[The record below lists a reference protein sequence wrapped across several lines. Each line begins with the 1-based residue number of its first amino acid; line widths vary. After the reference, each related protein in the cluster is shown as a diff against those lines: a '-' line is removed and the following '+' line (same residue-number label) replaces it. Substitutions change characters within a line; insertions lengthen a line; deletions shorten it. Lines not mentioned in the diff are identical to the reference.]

1 MRSRRGPPSLSQNVI
16 RHVLLWL
23 GLAWLLGSIV
33 AVGVAQWFTE
43 RAFDRSLLDD
53 AYLLASKVQL
63 QGHQLTL
70 QATQRELQDVL
81 FDQNETVLFNVRG
94 NDGALLAGD
103 SALPRLARL
112 SPPDRH
118 FQDFDLD
125 GRRFRVA
132 MLAVAQPSPFV
143 VTVAQSTSERSQLL
157 RELLAFSLAPQALL
171 LLLLAWWLHR
181 SIAED
186 IASLSQLRAAVEER
200 HAGDFTPV
208 PVQADSAEAHD
219 LAESINLLLA
229 RLEEGARSQREFT
242 GNVAH
247 ELRTPLAGIRAQAE
261 YGLRHREPEVWREQ
275 LQGIAA
281 SESRATQALDKLLA
295 LALAYEAGTALQLV
309 PVRLDQAVQEAVMRF
324 LPRADKQ
331 GVDLGAEGVDTPS
344 TVQADLTLVEGILNN
359 LLENALRH
367 GAVSAEG
374 RPVVTVAVQ
383 QEGGHTVLSVQDNGP
398 GIPAERRS
406 EMLKRGVRGVG
417 GVGQPGSGSTAGGVG
432 LALVT
437 FYAQLLK
444 APVTFGSGPD
454 GRGWR
459 CDIVFGG

>member
-1 MRSRRGPPSLSQNVI
+1 MKLRRGPPSLRQNLL

-23 GLAWLLGSIV
+23 GLAWLIGSGV
-33 AVGVAQWFTE
+33 AVGVGQWFTQ
-43 RAFDRSLLDD
+43 RAFDRALLDD
-53 AYLLASKVQL
+53 AILLGSKVQMQDERL
-63 QGHQLTL
+63 ALQLT
-70 QATQRELQDVL
+70 ARELEDVL
-81 FDQNETVLFNVRG
+81 FDQKETMLYAVRAA
-94 NDGALLAGD
+94 DGTLLAGD
-103 SALPRLARL
+103 AALPAEGRLGASDHLFRDL
-112 SPPDRH
+112 E
-118 FQDFDLD
+118 LD
-125 GRRFRVA
+125 GRRYRVV
-132 MLAVAQPSPFV
+132 MLGLARPSPFV
-143 VTVAQSTSERSQLL
+143 VSVAQSTSQREALV
-157 RELLAFSLAPQALL
+157 RELLAFFLAPQF
-171 LLLLAWWLHR
+171 LLLAGLAWRLRR
-181 SIAED
+181 SIAAD
-186 IASLSQLRAAVEER
+186 IAPLSLLRAAVEER

-208 PVQADSAEAHD
+208 PVQTDSAEAHD
-219 LAESINLLLA
+219 LAESINVLLG
-229 RLEEGARSQREFT
+229 RLEESARSQREFT

-261 YGLRHREPEVWREQ
+261 YGLRHREPQVWREQ

-281 SESRATQALDKLLA
+281 SEARASQALDKLLA

-367 GAVSAEG
+367 GTVTTDC

-383 QEGGHTVLSVQDNGP
+383 HDDGGRTLLSVQDNGP
-398 GIPAERRS
+398 GIPAERRP

-417 GVGQPGSGSTAGGVG
+417 QPGGSGTAGGVG

-444 APVTFGSGPD
+444 APVSFGSGPD

-459 CDIVFGG
+459 CEIVFGG

>member
-1 MRSRRGPPSLSQNVI
+1 MSLARGRPSLRENVL

-23 GLAWLLGSIV
+23 GLAWLLGSV
-33 AVGVAQWFTE
+33 VTLAVGQWFTQ

-63 QGHQLTL
+63 EGQQLALQLTP
-70 QATQRELQDVL
+70 REVEYVL
-81 FDQNETVLFNVRG
+81 FDQNETVLFTVRG
-94 NDGALLAGD
+94 TDGKLLAGD
-103 SALPRLARL
+103 AALPPAARLA
-112 SPPDRH
+112 PPDHR
-118 FQDFDLD
+118 FQDVDVD
-125 GRRFRVA
+125 GRRFRAVT
-132 MLAVAQPSPFV
+132 LAVARPSAFFV
-143 VTVAQSTSERSQLL
+143 SVAQSTSERSELL
-157 RELLAFSLAPQALL
+157 RELLAFSLAPQLL
-171 LLLLAWWLHR
+171 LLFVLAWRLHR
-181 SIAED
+181 SIAQD
-186 IASLSQLRAAVEER
+186 IAPLSRLREAVEER
-200 HAGDFTPV
+200 QAGDFASV

-219 LAESINLLLA
+219 LAESINLLLT
-229 RLEEGARSQREFT
+229 RLEEGARAQREFT

-261 YGLRHREPEVWREQ
+261 YGLRNRDPEVWREQ

-281 SESRATQALDKLLA
+281 SETRASQVLDKLLA

-324 LPRADKQ
+324 LPRADRQ
-331 GVDLGAEGVDTPS
+331 GVDLGAEGVDAPT

-367 GAVSAEG
+367 GTAAADG
-374 RPVVTVAVQ
+374 RAVVTVAVH

-398 GIPAERRS
+398 GIPAERRP
-406 EMLKRGVRGVG
+406 EMLKRGVRGV
-417 GVGQPGSGSTAGGVG
+417 VQPGSGTAGGVG

-444 APVTFGSGPD
+444 APVRFGSGPD
-454 GRGWR
+454 GRGWH
-459 CDIVFGG
+459 CAIVFGG